1 MTLPEREIDAIIG
14 RVRQRLGDA
23 PQHSAQDGR
32 ADRWTEV
39 ERLPGMLA
47 DTVGG
52 DGRIVI
58 RNARAFVSGTVM
70 ERATVVIEGRRISSV
85 SSNPSGG
92 PPGATVVDGRGRFLM
107 PGIIDAHAHLSM
119 MEHTERYPHQPK
131 GAEPLRDGLRGHL
144 VGSTLRRAVGMGV
157 TTIRD
162 VGAYGD
168 TVLDVRQAMRYGAFI
183 GPRLLSC
190 ARIVSPTAPGG
201 RFFPGMYREADGPD
215 DMRRAVREQIRAGA
229 DFLKI
234 MSTGAR
240 SVELENPHPSQC
252 TPTEMDA
259 FIDEAH
265 RQGYRAAAHC
275 EGLGGTELAIVAG
288 ADTIEHGFYLN
299 QRPDLLDRMAAS
311 GSILV
316 PTLSFL
322 HDVAEDGHWTPELI
336 EQGEYNLD
344 QANRTI
350 EAAQRAGV
358 RLALGYDSPE
368 SDLAANELL
377 RMVEHGVGA
386 AEALSSATQGSAM
399 ALGIDSEVGT
409 IASGKLAD
417 LVLVDGDPIRTPSH
431 LTEAS
436 RIHLVT
442 RNGLPVAG
450 RMLES
455 SI

>member
-1 MTLPEREIDAIIG
+1 
-14 RVRQRLGDA
+14 
-23 PQHSAQDGR
+23 
-32 ADRWTEV
+32 
-39 ERLPGMLA
+39 
-47 DTVGG
+47 
-52 DGRIVI
+52 
-58 RNARAFVSGTVM
+58 
-70 ERATVVIEGRRISSV
+70 
-85 SSNPSGG
+85 
-92 PPGATVVDGRGRFLM
+92 
-107 PGIIDAHAHLSM
+107 
-119 MEHTERYPHQPK
+119 
-131 GAEPLRDGLRGHL
+131 
-144 VGSTLRRAVGMGV
+144 
-157 TTIRD
+157 
-162 VGAYGD
+162 
-168 TVLDVRQAMRYGAFI
+168 
-183 GPRLLSC
+183 
-190 ARIVSPTAPGG
+190 
-201 RFFPGMYREADGPD
+201 MYREADGPD

-252 TPTEMDA
+252 TPAEMDA

-299 QRPDLLDRMAAS
+299 QRPDLLDRMATS
-311 GSILV
+311 GAVLV

-322 HDVAEDGHWTPELI
+322 HDVAEDGHWTPELV

-350 EAAQRAGV
+350 EAAKCAGV

-386 AEALSSATQGSAM
+386 AEALQAATHGSAV
-399 ALGIDSEVGT
+399 ALGIDTEVGT
-409 IASGKLAD
+409 IEVGKLAD
-417 LVLVDGDPIRTPSH
+417 LVLIDGDPIREPSH
-431 LTEAS
+431 LTAAS

-442 RNGLPVAG
+442 RNGRPVAG
-450 RMLES
+450 SLLEAS
-455 SI
+455 V

>member
-1 MTLPEREIDAIIG
+1 MTLPEDQIDAIIG
-14 RVRQRLGDA
+14 RVRSRLGQTDPPA
-23 PQHSAQDGR
+23 STPSPASNR
-32 ADRWTEV
+32 TEV
-39 ERLPGMLA
+39 ERLPAMLA
-47 DTVGG
+47 DTIAG
-52 DGRIVI
+52 DGRVVI
-58 RNARAFVSGTVM
+58 RNVRAFVSGSVM
-70 ERATVVIEGRRISSV
+70 ERASLVIDGMRIASV
-85 SSNPSGG
+85 SRHGAEG
-92 PPGATVVDGRGRFLM
+92 AAGATVIDGRGRFLM
-107 PGIIDAHAHLSM
+107 PGIVDAHAHLSM
-119 MEHTERYPHQPK
+119 MEHTKRFPHQPK
-131 GAEPLRDGLRGHL
+131 GAEPLREGIRGHL
-144 VGSTLRRAVGMGV
+144 VGATLRRAVRMGV

-190 ARIVSPTAPGG
+190 GRIVSPTAPGG

-215 DMRRAVREQIRAGA
+215 DIRRAVREQVRAGA

-252 TPTEMDA
+252 TPAEMDA

-265 RQGYRAAAHC
+265 RLGYRAAAHC
-275 EGLGGTELAIVAG
+275 EGLGGTELAVMAG

-299 QRPDLLDRMAAS
+299 QRPDLLDRMAAN
-311 GSILV
+311 GAVLV

-322 HDVAEDGHWTPELI
+322 HDVAEDGHWTPELV

-350 EAAQRAGV
+350 EAAKRAGV
-358 RLALGYDSPE
+358 RLALGFDSPE

-377 RMVEHGVGA
+377 RMVEHGVSTADALEAATHGGA
-386 AEALSSATQGSAM
+386 I

-409 IASGKLAD
+409 LEAGKRAD
-417 LVLVDGDPIRTPSH
+417 VVLVDGDPIGSPSH
-431 LTEAS
+431 LTAPS
-436 RIHLVT
+436 RVHLVM

-450 RMLES
+450 AMLEAS
-455 SI
+455 V

>member
-1 MTLPEREIDAIIG
+1 M
-14 RVRQRLGDA
+14 
-23 PQHSAQDGR
+23 
-32 ADRWTEV
+32 
-39 ERLPGMLA
+39 RLPGMLA
-47 DTVGG
+47 DTMSGE
-52 DGRIVI
+52 GRLVFS
-58 RNARAFVSGTVM
+58 NVRAFVKGSVI
-70 ERATVVIEGRRISSV
+70 ERATVEVEGSRIASISTHASQGSAGARVI
-85 SSNPSGG
+85 
-92 PPGATVVDGRGRFLM
+92 DGNGRFLM

-119 MEHTERYPHQPK
+119 MEHTKRFPHQPK
-131 GAEPLRDGLRGHL
+131 GAEPLREGLRGHL
-144 VGSTLRRAVGMGV
+144 LASTLRRAVRMGV

-183 GPRLLSC
+183 GPRVLSC

-215 DMRRAVREQIRAGA
+215 AMRRAVREQIRAGA

-252 TPTEMDA
+252 TPDEMAA

-275 EGLGGTELAIVAG
+275 EGLGGTELAIQSG

-299 QRPDLLDRMAAS
+299 QRPDLLDRMAS
-311 GSILV
+311 NGSVLV

-322 HDVAEDGHWTPELI
+322 HDVAEDGQWTPELM

-377 RMVEHGVGA
+377 RMVQHGVDPAAALMAATHGGA
-386 AEALSSATQGSAM
+386 V

-409 IASGKLAD
+409 LEVGKLAD
-417 LVLVDGDPIRTPSH
+417 LALIDGDPIGSPSH
-431 LTEAS
+431 LTNPS
-436 RIHLVT
+436 RIQLVM

-450 RMLES
+450 TMLEAS
-455 SI
+455 V

>member
-1 MTLPEREIDAIIG
+1 
-14 RVRQRLGDA
+14 
-23 PQHSAQDGR
+23 
-32 ADRWTEV
+32 
-39 ERLPGMLA
+39 MLA
-47 DTVGG
+47 DTITG
-52 DGRIVI
+52 DGRTVI
-58 RNARAFVSGTVM
+58 RNVRAFVSGSVT
-70 ERATVVIEGRRISSV
+70 ERANVVIDGMRIASV
-85 SSNPSGG
+85 SRHGTEMAD
-92 PPGATVVDGRGRFLM
+92 GATVIDGRGRFLM
-107 PGIIDAHAHLSM
+107 PGIIDAHAQLSM
-119 MEHTERYPHQPK
+119 MEHTKRFPHQPK
-131 GAEPLRDGLRGHL
+131 GAEPLREGIRGHL
-144 VGSTLRRAVGMGV
+144 VGATLRRAVRMGV

-168 TVLDVRQAMRYGAFI
+168 TVLDVRQAMRYGAFV

-190 ARIVSPTAPGG
+190 GRIVSPTAPGG

-215 DMRRAVREQIRAGA
+215 DIRRAVREQIRAGA

-252 TPTEMDA
+252 TPAEMEA
-259 FIDEAH
+259 FVDEAH

-299 QRPDLLDRMAAS
+299 QRPDLLDRMAAN
-311 GSILV
+311 GAVLV

-322 HDVAEDGHWTPELI
+322 HDVAEDGHWTPELV

-350 EAAQRAGV
+350 EAAKRAGV
-358 RLALGYDSPE
+358 RLALGFDSPE

-377 RMVEHGVGA
+377 RMIEHGVDRV
-386 AEALSSATQGSAM
+386 EALTAATHGSAI

-409 IASGKLAD
+409 LEPGKRAD
-417 LVLVDGDPIRTPSH
+417 MVLLDGDPTRTPSH
-431 LTEAS
+431 LTEQS
-436 RIHLVT
+436 RIHLVV

-450 RMLES
+450 TMLEAS
-455 SI
+455 V

>member
-1 MTLPEREIDAIIG
+1 MRLPDREIDDIIG
-14 RVRQRLGDA
+14 RVRHRLGDA
-23 PQHSAQDGR
+23 QSGDASER
-32 ADRWTEV
+32 STETEV
-39 ERLPGMLA
+39 SRLPGMLA
-47 DTVGG
+47 DTVAG
-52 DGRIVI
+52 DGRIVF
-58 RNARAFVSGTVM
+58 RNVRAFVAGSVV
-70 ERATVVIEGRRISSV
+70 ERATVEIDGPRIASISA
-85 SSNPSGG
+85 NPQRT
-92 PPGATVVDGRGRFLM
+92 ATGSTIVDGRGRFLM
-107 PGIIDAHAHLSM
+107 PGLIDAHAHLSM
-119 MEHTERYPHQPK
+119 MEHTQRYPHQPK

-144 VGSTLRRAVGMGV
+144 VASTLRRAVRMGV

-162 VGAYGD
+162 VGAYED
-168 TVLDVRQAMRYGAFI
+168 AVLDARQAMRYGAFV

-190 ARIVSPTAPGG
+190 GRIVSPTAPGG

-252 TPTEMDA
+252 TPAEMDA
-259 FIDEAH
+259 FLDEAH

-299 QRPDLLDRMAAS
+299 QRPDLLDRMAAN
-311 GSILV
+311 GAVLV

-344 QANRTI
+344 QANLTI
-350 EAAQRAGV
+350 EAARRAGV
-358 RLALGYDSPE
+358 TLALGYDSPE

-377 RMVEHGVGA
+377 RMVEHGIRPADALLA
-386 AEALSSATQGSAM
+386 ATHGSAV
-399 ALGIDSEVGT
+399 ALGLDTEVGT
-409 IASGKLAD
+409 IEAGKLAD
-417 LVLVDGDPIRTPSH
+417 LVLLDGDPIASPSH
-431 LTEAS
+431 LTEPS

-442 RNGLPVAG
+442 RNGQPSAG
-450 RMLES
+450 ALLEAS
-455 SI
+455 L

>member
-1 MTLPEREIDAIIG
+1 
-14 RVRQRLGDA
+14 
-23 PQHSAQDGR
+23 
-32 ADRWTEV
+32 
-39 ERLPGMLA
+39 MLA

-52 DGRIVI
+52 DGRLVF
-58 RNARAFVSGTVM
+58 RNVRAFVNGSVMARAIVEVDGSRIASVSPNTSGT
-70 ERATVVIEGRRISSV
+70 AA
-85 SSNPSGG
+85 
-92 PPGATVVDGRGRFLM
+92 GATVIDGKGRFLM
-107 PGIIDAHAHLSM
+107 PGLIDAHAHLSM
-119 MEHTERYPHQPK
+119 MEHTKRYPQQPK
-131 GAEPLRDGLRGHL
+131 GTEPLREGLRGHL
-144 VGSTLRRAVGMGV
+144 VAATLRRAVRMGV

-168 TVLDVRQAMRYGAFI
+168 TVLDVRQAMRYGAFV
-183 GPRLLSC
+183 GPRLFSC

-252 TPTEMDA
+252 TPAEMDS

-275 EGLGGTELAIVAG
+275 EGLGGTELAVMSG

-311 GSILV
+311 GAVLV

-344 QANRTI
+344 QAHRTI
-350 EAAQRAGV
+350 EAAKRAGV

-377 RMVEHGVGA
+377 RMVEHGLGP
-386 AEALSSATQGSAM
+386 AEALEAATHGSAI

-409 IASGKLAD
+409 IGPGKLAD
-417 LVLVDGDPIRTPSH
+417 LVLVDGDPVMSPAL
-431 LTEAS
+431 LTEPS

-442 RNGLPVAG
+442 RNGSPVAG
-450 RMLES
+450 SMLEDS
-455 SI
+455 V